1 MKDTDDRFS
10 FGRNWALFVQN
21 KFDRNRVEAA
31 KISLKSFLGLE
42 TLTGKS
48 FLDIGCGSG
57 LFSLAAH
64 ELGADRVVSFDFDPE
79 SVMCCQTLRQLAGEP
94 ETWNIFRGSVLND
107 AFLCTLGKFDI
118 VYSWGVLHHTGAMW
132 KAIENAACCATPH
145 GIFFFAIYNRYRASI
160 LRRSETWWQIK
171 RLYNRLPSLGKKTME
186 WAFITVWFLLELIK
200 GRKPWHEIRNY
211 ESDMRGMD
219 WRRDVT
225 DWVGGWPYEYAS
237 PREIEECMVLLG
249 WDLQHI
255 KPTTGWG
262 CNEYVYIKR
271 FVTPEV

>member
-42 TLTGKS
+42 TLTGKT

-64 ELGADRVVSFDFDPE
+64 ELGADRVVSFDYDPE
-79 SVMCCQTLRQLAGEP
+79 SVICCQALRKLAREP
-94 ETWNIFRGSVLND
+94 ETWNIFQGSVLD
-107 AFLCTLGKFDI
+107 EAFLHHLGQFNI

-132 KAIENAACCATPH
+132 KAIENAASCAGHH
-145 GIFFFAIYNRYRASI
+145 GIFFFAIYNRYRANL

-171 RLYNRLPSLGKKTME
+171 RLYNRLPFVGKQVME
-186 WAFITVWFLLELIK
+186 WAFIALWFVLELLK
-200 GRKPWHEIRNY
+200 GRKPWREIRNY

-219 WRRDVT
+219 WRRDVS

-237 PREIEECMVLLG
+237 PREIEEYMVHLG
-249 WDLQHI
+249 WELQYM
-255 KPTTGWG
+255 KPTDGWG
-262 CNEYVYIKR
+262 CNEYVYKNMS
-271 FVTPEV
+271 F